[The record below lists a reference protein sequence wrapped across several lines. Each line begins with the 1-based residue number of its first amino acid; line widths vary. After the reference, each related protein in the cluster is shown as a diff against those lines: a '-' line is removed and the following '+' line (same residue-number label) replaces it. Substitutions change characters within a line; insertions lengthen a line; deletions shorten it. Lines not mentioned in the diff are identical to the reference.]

1 MYGRVYA
8 QSLSNAR
15 FTLIPDAGHFP
26 HYIEQPEHLLNVV
39 REFVDSIPVPP
50 IAGSL
55 AER

>member
-1 MYGRVYA
+1 MYGLVYA

-15 FTLIPDAGHFP
+15 FTLIPDAGYFP
-26 HYIEQPEHLLNVV
+26 QIEQPEHLLNVV

>member
-8 QSLSNAR
+8 QSLSNAC

>member
-1 MYGRVYA
+1 MYGLVYT
-8 QSLSNAR
+8 QSLSNALY
-15 FTLIPDAGHFP
+15 TLIPDAGHFP
-26 HYIEQPEHLLNVV
+26 QIEQPEHLLNVV